1 MRYQDAQK
9 LKIIDILSSM
19 GVQPAKQVTNPQNG
33 LQYIYNSPFRSDDH
47 PSFVVTLNKNLYYDS
62 GTGEGGNVK
71 NFLALCSGS
80 HRDDIKSGLAWAD
93 NIGMKPPTLFEPF
106 ERNSPTSIEKKGN
119 STLELVGVKSLF
131 YYPLKNYI
139 AERGITFE
147 IANKYLKEVVF
158 RNTKQDVKYSAIGF
172 KSGGTWELRKRKF
185 KGTLGTGKSITIFE
199 KNTSELLLFTGF
211 FDFLSYLQ
219 AKTLLEPP
227 KTALVLNSDR
237 LIQKAM
243 QYIENHNIDTVEY
256 FKDNDDSGFQTLI
269 DLKKSKAQI
278 IDISKTYAK
287 YKDLNEWLVSEKGAI
302 DLKAK

>member
-19 GVQPAKQVTNPQNG
+19 GVQPAKQVNRPQGG
-33 LQYIYNSPFRSDDH
+33 LQYVYNSPFRNDDN
-47 PSFVVTLNKNLYYDS
+47 PSFVVTLDKNLYYDNA
-62 GTGEGGNVK
+62 TGEGGNVK

-80 HRDDIKSGLAWAD
+80 HRDDIKSGLAWVSTLG
-93 NIGMKPPTLFEPF
+93 IKPPTLFESF
-106 ERNSPTSIEKKGN
+106 EKKSPTSTEKKGS
-119 STLELVGVKSLF
+119 STLERIGVKPLF

-139 AERGITFE
+139 AERGISFE
-147 IANKYLKEVVF
+147 IANKYLKEVIF

-185 KGTLGTGKSITIFE
+185 KGTLGTGKNITVFE

-219 AKTLLEPP
+219 AKGLLEPP
-227 KTALVLNSDR
+227 KTAIVLNSDR
-237 LIQKAM
+237 LIKKAV

-269 DLKKSKAQI
+269 DLKKSKAKI

-287 YKDLNEWLVSEKGAI
+287 YKDLNEWLVNEKGAI
-302 DLKAK
+302 NLKAK